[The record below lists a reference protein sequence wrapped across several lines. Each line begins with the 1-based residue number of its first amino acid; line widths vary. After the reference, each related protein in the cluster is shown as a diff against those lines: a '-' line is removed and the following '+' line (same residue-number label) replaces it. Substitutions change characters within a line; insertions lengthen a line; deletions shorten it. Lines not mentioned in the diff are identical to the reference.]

1 MRRETG
7 KEQMVRVHYSE
18 GIANRIDLESCAVH
32 REVSG
37 EALTKVCAGR
47 VIEPRKF
54 YFRMPTLFPK
64 AEGNTCAHAK
74 LASVRM
80 ILRGRRPWHVPKLF
94 VREPGDLRVGHE
106 RRQRRCVVRIGKVR
120 SRSR

>member
-7 KEQMVRVHYSE
+7 KEQMVKVHYSE
-18 GIANRIDLESCAVH
+18 GVANRTDLESCVDH

-37 EALTKVCAGR
+37 EALTKVCAGQ
-47 VIEPRKF
+47 VIEPRKMQ
-54 YFRMPTLFPK
+54 FRMPTLFPK

-80 ILRGRRPWHVPKLF
+80 ILRGRHLY
-94 VREPGDLRVGHE
+94 
-106 RRQRRCVVRIGKVR
+106 
-120 SRSR
+120 